1 MQDSKSIVPII
12 TSGEKEISPSLS
24 SNVKMEGAVITIVGV
39 GLISGS
45 FALAMKEKGFAK
57 KVIGVS
63 RTEASLKKA
72 KELNIIDEAM
82 SLEEAVVISDFIYV
96 AIPVDAMLPVMGK
109 IMNLIT
115 DKQIVVDAGST
126 KFELCASLS
135 DHPMRDRFVATHPM
149 WGTEY
154 SGPEA
159 AVRGAFEGRACVIC
173 EREKS
178 NPTAVE
184 IVENIYKQMGMHII
198 DMDAKS
204 HDVHA
209 AYISHISHITS
220 FALANTVLEKEKEE
234 NTIFELAGGGFE
246 STVRLAKSNPSM
258 WAPIFMQNRE
268 NVLDVLN
275 EHIAQLR
282 KFKSSLEK
290 ENLDYLT
297 ELMENAN
304 KIKRILK

>member
-1 MQDSKSIVPII
+1 MFDKV
-12 TSGEKEISPSLS
+12 
-24 SNVKMEGAVITIVGV
+24 TIVGV

-45 FALAMKEKGFAK
+45 FALAMKEKRYAK

-63 RTEASLKKA
+63 RTEASLQKA
-72 KELNIIDEAM
+72 LELGIIDEA
-82 SLEEAVVISDFIYV
+82 LPLHEAVNQSDFIYV
-96 AIPVDAMLPVMGK
+96 AIPVDVTIP
-109 IMNLIT
+109 IMQQIMDMVN
-115 DKQIVVDAGST
+115 DKQIVADAGST
-126 KFELCASLS
+126 KYVLCKALE
-135 DHPMRDRFVATHPM
+135 DHPMRSRFVATHPM

-173 EREKS
+173 EKEKS
-178 NPTAVE
+178 DQPAVT
-184 IVENIYKQMGMHII
+184 IVEDIYKSFGMHITY
-198 DMDAKS
+198 MGAKE
-204 HDVHA
+204 HDTHA
-209 AYISHISHITS
+209 AYVSHISHITS
-220 FALANTVLEKEKEE
+220 FALANTVLEKEREE
-234 NTIFELAGGGFE
+234 DAIFELAGGGFE
-246 STVRLAKSNPSM
+246 STVRLAKSNPAM

-275 EHIAQLR
+275 EHISQLR

-290 ENLDYLT
+290 ENLEYLT